1 MLSGKKRDSTNVS
14 FYYLKIKSVYSTI
27 SNEIWVS
34 LSPMKMVVE
43 PVDSKGQIKKKKKAL
58 WPMLTLSLKW
68 WGAWENFK

>member
-1 MLSGKKRDSTNVS
+1 MLSEKKKDSTNVS

-43 PVDSKGQIKKKKKAL
+43 PVDSKGQIKKKKKGLVAYVDFIL
-58 WPMLTLSLKW
+58 KMVRSL
-68 WGAWENFK
+68 GEF

>member
-1 MLSGKKRDSTNVS
+1 MLSEKKDSTNVS

-43 PVDSKGQIKKKKKAL
+43 PVDSKGQIKRKKGLVAYVDFI
-58 WPMLTLSLKW
+58 LKW
-68 WGAWENFK
+68 CEEPGRIL